1 MTTRNFNLKI
11 TQEEIPRFIGAG
23 GKVIFNE
30 VVKKSIDEFKKIEE
44 HTCQKTIDLVKN
56 GELKMNLRIKIHKI
70 GDVVVASW
78 KDFESLIDS
87 ENKHN
92 LNVEL
97 MEIIQKNLVALAEKV
112 KDSKKPEK
120 KNGKKGFNPQFN
132 YLMQLDHTNI
142 GQLIGE
148 GGGHIKKLKDEIK
161 DTLDCDNVIIKIL
174 RHDES
179 MPEQYRIVGSVSMSE
194 ENILFKITSFNSDR
208 KYFAEVQKMLT
219 NYVNDILVDQ
229 DEDKSDNKSDC
240 EFGDFGDFCE

>member
-1 MTTRNFNLKI
+1 MTILEKNTNLTNTI
-11 TQEEIPRFIGAG
+11 RLI
-23 GKVIFNE
+23 
-30 VVKKSIDEFKKIEE
+30 KSAIKYKDIEARG
-44 HTCQKTIDLVKN
+44 LGV
-56 GELKMNLRIKIHKI
+56 
-70 GDVVVASW
+70 
-78 KDFESLIDS
+78 
-87 ENKHN
+87 
-92 LNVEL
+92 
-97 MEIIQKNLVALAEKV
+97 
-112 KDSKKPEK
+112 
-120 KNGKKGFNPQFN
+120 
-132 YLMQLDHTNI
+132 
-142 GQLIGE
+142 
-148 GGGHIKKLKDEIK
+148 KDEIK